1 MVHIGLQDKTQ
12 GEVCRILNT
21 VLADEFVLSTRT
33 RNYYWNV
40 TGSHF
45 QELRALFGDQYRRLD
60 DLVDRIAERV
70 RALAGNPPG
79 TLVRFLKYTRLIEH
93 PAVHVSAWAMVD
105 GLLEDH
111 EILIRDLREDLER
124 NPELR
129 LDIGT
134 TDFLTAVLQEHEAA
148 AWMLLSLDWKNTS
161 LKSWLNEQ
169 EKVTYGRVL
178 PGEVLM
184 STTAEG
190 EMP

>member
-1 MVHIGLQDKTQ
+1 
-12 GEVCRILNT
+12 
-21 VLADEFVLSTRT
+21 
-33 RNYYWNV
+33 
-40 TGSHF
+40 
-45 QELRALFGDQYRRLD
+45 
-60 DLVDRIAERV
+60 
-70 RALAGNPPG
+70 
-79 TLVRFLKYTRLIEH
+79 
-93 PAVHVSAWAMVD
+93 MVD

-111 EILIRDLREDLER
+111 KILIRDIREDLER

-190 EMP
+190 EMT

>member
-1 MVHIGLQDKTQ
+1 MTVMLKTETLMEREQ
-12 GEVCRILNT
+12 INR
-21 VLADEFVLSTRT
+21 LA
-33 RNYYWNV
+33 
-40 TGSHF
+40 
-45 QELRALFGDQYRRLD
+45 
-60 DLVDRIAERV
+60 
-70 RALAGNPPG
+70 NP
-79 TLVRFLKYTRLIEH
+79 
-93 PAVHVSAWAMVD
+93 
-105 GLLEDH
+105 
-111 EILIRDLREDLER
+111 IRDLRADLER

-129 LDIGT
+129 LDSGT

-190 EMP
+190 EMT